1 MPKKFELYVLQETLK
16 KVPEQF
22 IRAPGMPEVTFW
34 MLGNFMNTEK
44 LIILLC
50 MIGTWIKL

>member
-1 MPKKFELYVLQETLK
+1 MPKKFELYVLQKILK
-16 KVPEQF
+16 KMFQST

-34 MLGNFMNTEK
+34 MLGNFMKTEK

-50 MIGTWIKL
+50 MIGILIKL